1 MKTLQRGFS
10 GVLFGGLLAFAGH
23 AADSTPTQAQLD
35 ARARLAKIC
44 DACGIVESVTI
55 QTTKGEG
62 GLAGKIGGAVLG
74 GVLGHQ
80 IGGGGGRDL
89 ATAGGV
95 VAGAVIGSNAGRD
108 NGGYER
114 NVQRCE
120 TTASGPPQ
128 YWDVSYD
135 YRGTTHQ
142 VQMASEPGRTI
153 AVNSRGEPRQ

>member
-80 IGGGGGRDL
+80 IGGGTGKTL
-89 ATAGGV
+89 ATIGGAVAGGYAGNEVEKNVNKKTVWRTRVTLKNGTERTYENSADPGLRKGDV
-95 VAGAVIGSNAGRD
+95 VEIE
-108 NGGYER
+108 NGQLR
-114 NVQRCE
+114 
-120 TTASGPPQ
+120 
-128 YWDVSYD
+128 
-135 YRGTTHQ
+135 
-142 VQMASEPGRTI
+142 
-153 AVNSRGEPRQ
+153 RQ